1 MQAPPQAPYLGSA
14 QPPPSV
20 SYQGEILVLHS
31 LLTLYIRSRYL
42 SNGCPS
48 GKKSGDPTVSARG
61 IATGRQ
67 GGYDQCTGV
76 LGPGSL
82 AARVTKPRKLSSSR
96 STRETR

>member
-1 MQAPPQAPYLGSA
+1 MQTPPQAPISA
-14 QPPPSV
+14 LSSHIKW
-20 SYQGEILVLHS
+20 SYRGVILVLHS
-31 LLTLYIRSRYL
+31 FLTLYSRSRYL

-48 GKKSGDPTVSARG
+48 DKKTGDPTMPASG

-76 LGPGSL
+76 LGPCSL
-82 AARVTKPRKLSSSR
+82 AARVTKPRKSSSSR